1 MQCGHHLHTSNV
13 QAILITSVR
22 AVLSLVW
29 ELAARVITTTLLF
42 GVFESVKFSGY
53 SQSTHPT
60 NLIRDQLLI
69 IKLSQVSQVLA
80 STTLEGLWNFLT
92 STTLKQIMIMR

>member
-1 MQCGHHLHTSNV
+1 MTYHVFSP

-42 GVFESVKFSGY
+42 GVFESVSFLYFDIFSSVFFELVY
-53 SQSTHPT
+53 S
-60 NLIRDQLLI
+60 LIMI
-69 IKLSQVSQVLA
+69 EMQVSQTLA